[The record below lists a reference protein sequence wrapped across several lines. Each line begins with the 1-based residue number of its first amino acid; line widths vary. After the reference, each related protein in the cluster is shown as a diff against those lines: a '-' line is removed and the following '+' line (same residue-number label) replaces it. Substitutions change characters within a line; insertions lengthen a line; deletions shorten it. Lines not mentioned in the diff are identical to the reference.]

1 MVDGLDK
8 FANHFEAFTDN
19 YVLIG
24 GTACDLAMQLVGQS
38 FRATKDFDIVLFLDQ
53 RRDEFVSRFW
63 EFVRDGDYK
72 TRQQADGRPQY
83 YRFTDPASDEYP
95 VMLELFSAI
104 PSDVNYLGEGHL
116 VPIPTSEEI
125 SSLSAILMDVDYA
138 TWIQESRTISNNVAF
153 ARPEHLIP
161 LKALAWLDLR
171 RRKAEGGQ
179 VDDRHIR
186 KHKNDI
192 FRLLTVVDPA
202 YKPTIP
208 SRILKDMTQFI
219 ESMRDESVDVKSLGL
234 KGIAKEELLGQLRE
248 MYS

>member
-83 YRFTDPASDEYP
+83 
-95 VMLELFSAI
+95 
-104 PSDVNYLGEGHL
+104 
-116 VPIPTSEEI
+116 
-125 SSLSAILMDVDYA
+125 
-138 TWIQESRTISNNVAF
+138 
-153 ARPEHLIP
+153 
-161 LKALAWLDLR
+161 
-171 RRKAEGGQ
+171 
-179 VDDRHIR
+179 
-186 KHKNDI
+186 
-192 FRLLTVVDPA
+192 
-202 YKPTIP
+202 
-208 SRILKDMTQFI
+208 
-219 ESMRDESVDVKSLGL
+219 
-234 KGIAKEELLGQLRE
+234 
-248 MYS
+248 